1 MAGRRAALGLIFK
14 SILEMRKFYSFMVAA
29 LAVMAAASCNKEL
42 QEVPQNSDK
51 EIVKFTAFVDGA
63 DTKTVLDG
71 NVSKWESGDAI
82 TILNGNNTSEFT
94 TQDEGVSA
102 SFTGTALSGDKFFAV
117 YPAEYD
123 NHEYTADLEG
133 KSVFAHIPL
142 NQPSCEYSYS
152 KNAAVAV
159 AYTEDQTLKFRNA
172 TALLKFT
179 VKGTNVKSM
188 IFYGHNKEAVTGD
201 VEILLNEDNSIKSL
215 TAYETERVENEETIS
230 EMLTW
235 AKLYAD
241 YPDDNYCFKEG
252 VTYYM
257 AVIPQ
262 MFTKGFTV
270 QLELD
275 GAGVVDVKELNKE
288 KELKPNVIYDLGE
301 LEYIAPEIPVS
312 KVYFKPN
319 DNWTQANARF
329 AAYFFTPGE
338 CWVDM
343 TDPDSDG
350 TYECEVPEGYSNVIF
365 CRMNPETTEN
375 NWDNK
380 WNQTSDLS
388 LRDLEPVTN
397 DCYYITPGA
406 WDKDP
411 NGYWSAIGETPEEP
425 AFAMEIRGSWDGW
438 ADGIALTETG
448 DYYAVKNRSFGA
460 NTEFKFVS
468 SLGGWYGASGE
479 VTINTE
485 LTVGGDNIVV
495 KEAGTYDLYI
505 NKSLDKYYVMTAGK
519 TPGSN

>member
-82 TILNGNNTSEFT
+82 TILNGSNTSEFT

-123 NHEYTADLEG
+123 NHEYSAYPED
-133 KSVFAHIPL
+133 KAVIAHIPVS
-142 NQPSCEYSYS
+142 QTSREYSYS
-152 KNAAVAV
+152 KEAAVAV
-159 AYTEDQTLKFRNA
+159 AYTENQTLEFKNA

-179 VKGTNVKSM
+179 IKGTDVKEV
-188 IFYGHNKEAVTGD
+188 IFYGHNGEAVSGD
-201 VEILLNEDNSIKSL
+201 VEIALAADNSIASVTGL
-215 TAYETERVENEETIS
+215 TTDITENGVTES
-230 EMLTW
+230 KLATW
-235 AKLYAD
+235 AKLWAD
-241 YPDDNYCFKEG
+241 YPEDDYCFKEK

-262 MFTKGFTV
+262 NYENGFSVQFNLANKGII
-270 QLELD
+270 
-275 GAGVVDVKELNKE
+275 DVKKLNSE

-329 AAYFFTPGE
+329 AAYFFNPGYT
-338 CWVDM
+338 WADM

-388 LRDLEPVTN
+388 LRDLVPVTN